1 MTIRVIIYVRLMQ
14 PFDGESNA
22 YNGLLL
28 LTPPPRLRKHG
39 IHQGAF
45 IFTKFFRGTPTFYG
59 SLQG

>member
-1 MTIRVIIYVRLMQ
+1 MQ